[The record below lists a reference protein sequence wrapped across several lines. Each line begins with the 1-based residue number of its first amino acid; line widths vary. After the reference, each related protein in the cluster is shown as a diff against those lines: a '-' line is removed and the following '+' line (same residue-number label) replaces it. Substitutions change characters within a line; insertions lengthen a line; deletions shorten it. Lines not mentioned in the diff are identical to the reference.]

1 MRISEKMGLVY
12 TALFLT
18 VSVAV
23 ITTNSDSVMA
33 KFRGEVNVKA
43 VDDIFTVQAGR
54 DQRLFVLRNDVN
66 AGKLPTSA
74 IRLISQP
81 DCGSVSQA
89 GSSFV
94 YASPANCTGHQVFRY
109 CLFSGADCEAASVA
123 LRLMEM
129 RDPVATIEAGPAVDV
144 AGLAAQVEI
153 NQSDLEIA
161 NVHLGRTA
169 PGETTVQPVSGAK
182 LARVAVDA
190 SVTFQR
196 PDQQAGHSVGQSQVD
211 GTFTMDRPAR
221 VAPVAVSQV
230 AEVRADTDIAN
241 DASPAPET
249 GMSLPRDPLAV
260 IRAATFPALDGSAR
274 TDTGFDAPQTPSAI
288 DQSPFGTPCGMDL
301 SARAIEGA
309 MIELTLNAPC
319 HPNARVEISHARLT
333 IAVSSGHAGLL
344 KVAIPAF
351 EANSRVAVQVD
362 DGPVLSTRIAVP
374 DMARFER
381 VAIQWQGDFDLGL
394 HALEF
399 GASEGSA
406 GHVWQGRRGGGY
418 TMRLGD
424 PDLESRAMAE
434 VYTLPQKI
442 AARNS
447 GIVELLVA
455 AAGNGET
462 CGSGQV
468 VRSFHSRGGRLVGAS
483 GVQFR
488 LPDCGSGPQSL
499 VLKNAVRD
507 LIIAAR

>member
-66 AGKLPTSA
+66 AGKIPVES

-94 YASPANCTGHQVFRY
+94 YASPVSCTGHQVFRY
-109 CLFSGADCEAASVA
+109 CLFSGAVCEAASVA
-123 LRLMEM
+123 LRLMDG
-129 RDPVATIEAGPAVDV
+129 RDPVATIETGPAVDV
-144 AGLAAQVEI
+144 PGLAAQVEI
-153 NQSDLEIA
+153 NQGDLEIA

-169 PGETTVQPVSGAK
+169 PGEITVLPVSGAK
-182 LARVAVDA
+182 LARVAVDT
-190 SVTFQR
+190 SVAFQR
-196 PDQQAGHSVGQSQVD
+196 PERPGGGAEVN
-211 GTFTMDRPAR
+211 GTFAIDRTPRNA
-221 VAPVAVSQV
+221 AAAISQV
-230 AEVRADTDIAN
+230 AEVRADADTASDI
-241 DASPAPET
+241 SPEPEP
-249 GMSLPRDPLAV
+249 GLSLPRDPAAV
-260 IRAATFPALDGSAR
+260 ARAAVFPALGGVVRA
-274 TDTGFDAPQTPSAI
+274 DTGFATPQTQSEI
-288 DQSPFGTPCGMDL
+288 DQSPFGTPCGLDL
-301 SARAIEGA
+301 SARAVPGA

-344 KVAIPAF
+344 KIEIPAF
-351 EANSRVAVQVD
+351 ESKSRIAVQVA
-362 DGPVLSTRIAVP
+362 GAPVLSTRVSVP
-374 DMARFER
+374 DMADFER

-424 PDLESRAMAE
+424 PGLDDRAMAE
-434 VYTLPQKI
+434 IYTLPHKN
-442 AARNS
+442 AARAS

-455 AAGNGET
+455 AAGSAET

-468 VRSFHSRGGRLVGAS
+468 VRSFHSRSGRLVGAS